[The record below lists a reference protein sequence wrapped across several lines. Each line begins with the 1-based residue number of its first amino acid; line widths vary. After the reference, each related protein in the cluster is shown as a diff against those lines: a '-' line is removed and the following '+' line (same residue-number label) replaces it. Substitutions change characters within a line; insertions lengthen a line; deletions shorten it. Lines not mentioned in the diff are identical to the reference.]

1 MLNVKIYLNFN
12 ITSVLIM
19 QFSFKFTNFLTD
31 NLFLTIQYYSRDK
44 FNESEF
50 NDNWFK
56 LTIIWFFIWVS
67 SFLP

>member
-50 NDNWFK
+50 NDN
-56 LTIIWFFIWVS
+56 
-67 SFLP
+67 